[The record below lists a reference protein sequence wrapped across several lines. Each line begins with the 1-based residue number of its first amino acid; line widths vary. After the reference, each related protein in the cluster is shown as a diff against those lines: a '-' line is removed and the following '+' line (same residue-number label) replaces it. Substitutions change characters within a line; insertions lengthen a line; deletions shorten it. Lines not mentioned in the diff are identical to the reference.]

1 MMRRI
6 FVIGGLALLLASCSK
21 VGKRFDQRN
30 TGSPGAAQTGT
41 GGTSSGGGGATGAGS
56 MSSTDATDGQ
66 AVERPQPTAAQLAA
80 IEGGQEAK
88 WDQQGITW
96 TVPKGWVKDRAETT
110 MFTWR
115 SPGGGDYGFLIANVS
130 PLSESFPTDISLKA
144 MYDQTVERKKQG
156 QVEEVRWL
164 ELDGVKGVALRE
176 APPENK
182 EDARR
187 IQWIAYRKYA
197 GQTQMLILTLNS
209 TGRSFDKWQ
218 DALYGILYSTKLVH

>member
-6 FVIGGLALLLASCSK
+6 LVIVGLALLLASCSK
-21 VGKRFDQRN
+21 VGKKFDQRN
-30 TGSPGAAQTGT
+30 TGSSGAASTGADA
-41 GGTSSGGGGATGAGS
+41 TSSGGGATSAGS
-56 MSSTDATDGQ
+56 ADASAGQ
-66 AVERPQPTAAQLAA
+66 TVERPQPTAAQLAA

-96 TVPKGWVKDRAETT
+96 TVPKGWVKDRAETLT
-110 MFTWR
+110 FNWR
-115 SPGGGDYGFLIANVS
+115 SPGGGDFGFLIANIS
-130 PLSESFPTDISLKA
+130 PMGESFPTDISLKA
-144 MYDQTVERKKQG
+144 MYDQTVERKRNG
-156 QVEEVRWL
+156 QVEDVRWL

-187 IQWIAYRKYA
+187 IQWMTYRKYA

>member
-1 MMRRI
+1 MMKRML
-6 FVIGGLALLLASCSK
+6 VIVGLALLLASCSK
-21 VGKRFDQRN
+21 TGKMFDQRN
-30 TGSPGAAQTGT
+30 TGSPGAAQTGP
-41 GGTSSGGGGATGAGS
+41 GGTSSGGGATGAGS
-56 MSSTDATDGQ
+56 TSSADASGGQ
-66 AVERPQPTAAQLAA
+66 TVERPQPTAAQLAA

-96 TVPKGWVKDRAETT
+96 TVPKGWVKDRAETST
-110 MFTWR
+110 FGWR
-115 SPGGGDYGFLIANVS
+115 SPGGGDFGFLSANIS
-130 PLSESFPTDISLKA
+130 PMGESFPTDISLKA
-144 MYDQTVERKKQG
+144 MYDQTVERKRNG
-156 QVEEVRWL
+156 QVEDVRWL

-182 EDARR
+182 GDARR
-187 IQWIAYRKYA
+187 IQWITYRKYA